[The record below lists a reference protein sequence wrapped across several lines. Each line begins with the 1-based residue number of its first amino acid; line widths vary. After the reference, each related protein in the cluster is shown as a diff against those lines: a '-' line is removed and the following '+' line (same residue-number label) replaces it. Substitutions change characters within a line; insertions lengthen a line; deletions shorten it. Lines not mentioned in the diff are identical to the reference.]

1 MATGKR
7 QSLVTTAI
15 AIAPYLYMAA
25 HRALTAW
32 NMPPLAL
39 RAEYR

>member
-1 MATGKR
+1 LEDRVGETVAN
-7 QSLVTTAI
+7 
-15 AIAPYLYMAA
+15 PYPYMAA